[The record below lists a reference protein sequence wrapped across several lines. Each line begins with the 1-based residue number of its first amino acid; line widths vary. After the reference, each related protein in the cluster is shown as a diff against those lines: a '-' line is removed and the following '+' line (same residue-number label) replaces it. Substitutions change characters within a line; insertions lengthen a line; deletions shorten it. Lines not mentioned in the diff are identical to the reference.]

1 MTSIWDLFIQGKPRL
16 EVADEK
22 RDEKGWEESK
32 KEKRRKKELKSKPLF
47 STESENI
54 LYAKHMLKSW
64 QKITEV
70 KYDP

>member
-32 KEKRRKKELKSKPLF
+32 KEKKKEERAEIKAF
-47 STESENI
+47 I
-54 LYAKHMLKSW
+54 QHRIW
-64 QKITEV
+64 
-70 KYDP
+70 KYTAC